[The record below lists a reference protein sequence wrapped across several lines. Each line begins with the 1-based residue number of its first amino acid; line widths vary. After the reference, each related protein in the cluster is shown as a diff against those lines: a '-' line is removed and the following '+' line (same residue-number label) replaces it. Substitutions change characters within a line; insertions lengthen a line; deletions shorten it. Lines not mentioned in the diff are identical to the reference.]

1 MKAAKMKIFNK
12 SIRVF
17 IHISFILGCIS
28 MVISVLITSANII
41 FRLFG
46 FVLNGGV
53 EIVVNLN
60 VLIAFL
66 VFGVCAME
74 DGHIK
79 VDLIKKWPV
88 LDHFCSIITLIFI
101 AMFGY
106 CAITQGLIVKGL
118 GLQSAVVRM
127 ARWPF
132 YMATALGYFSTT
144 IALIGKE
151 VNSFVNWIISR
162 NGSTKALEK

>member
-1 MKAAKMKIFNK
+1 MIL
-12 SIRVF
+12 SI
-17 IHISFILGCIS
+17 
-28 MVISVLITSANII
+28 LITSANII

-79 VDLIKKWPV
+79 VDLIKKWPI
-88 LDHFCSIITLIFI
+88 LDHLCSIIILICI

-106 CAITQGLIVKGL
+106 FAVTQGLIVKGL
-118 GLQSAVVRM
+118 NLRSAVVRM
-127 ARWPF
+127 PRWPF

-151 VNSFVNWIISR
+151 VNSFANWIISR
-162 NGSTKALEK
+162 KSNTKALKT